1 MQCSRKSTHSEHVV
15 RVIHP
20 YRHEIMN
27 ELNPPEPQFTGSEP
41 SSTGQGDTKSAVAS
55 KLTEAKHTI
64 QDSARRAKDTV
75 KTSVTEAGTRLKQ
88 QAGETAE
95 QKKRE
100 AADRLHGYSSAIH
113 ESAQAFENEDPNIAH
128 FTHQAADKL
137 QGVADYVRDSDFR
150 SLKTDAENLARRHP
164 VAFFGGLFI
173 GGLVIGNLLK
183 ASGQRNSSGT
193 SSPDEFAFD
202 EGHSDYDPADYAV
215 PPESGS
221 SASHI

>member
-1 MQCSRKSTHSEHVV
+1 
-15 RVIHP
+15 
-20 YRHEIMN
+20 MN
-27 ELNPPEPQFTGSEP
+27 ELNPSEPQFTGSEP
-41 SSTGQGDTKSAVAS
+41 SSPEQGAAKSAVAS
-55 KLTEAKHTI
+55 KLTEAKQTI
-64 QDSARRAKDTV
+64 QDSARRAKETV
-75 KTSVTEAGTRLKQ
+75 KTSVTEASTRLKQ
-88 QAGETAE
+88 QAGETVE

-100 AADRLHGYSSAIH
+100 ASDRLRGYSSAIH
-113 ESAQAFENEDPNIAH
+113 ESAQSLENEDPNIAH

-183 ASGQRNSSGT
+183 ASGQQNSSGAT
-193 SSPDEFAFD
+193 SSSDDSAFD

-221 SASHI
+221 AASHI